1 MALPIAA
8 TVDDVR
14 GIIAYLKNKPTG
26 ATIAEA
32 KAAVKKQLLDHRKLS
47 AYKFWDITA
56 KDTDRLKLSKRGWDI
71 ARGTKTEAS
80 VFLDIV
86 NSVPAYRSVLEWT
99 FHQNLQAINTVD
111 VASHWHEHHRDA
123 CGTGADATLTAQAV
137 SFFYVTQAAGL
148 GKLYIGR
155 RGQQTRLELNRDAL
169 QEFIESGPSVPPWVK
184 PEIEA
189 EEQEE
194 TEMVATE
201 PKTPQQPEQP
211 SAQSSRQA
219 PPEQFQVFI
228 SHGKNMDIVDQVQ
241 TMLEMADIKGEV
253 AEAEETTA
261 IPVPE
266 KVFNA
271 MRRCKA
277 GIIVISAEESS
288 KDGRGNY
295 TINDNV
301 LIEIGAAFV
310 LYDRKVV
317 LVWDKRLPIPSN
329 LQGLYRCE
337 YEGNELS
344 WSAGMK
350 LMKAIK
356 EFGK

>member
-1 MALPIAA
+1 MALPILA
-8 TVDDVR
+8 TADDVR

-26 ATIAEA
+26 ATISEA
-32 KAAVKKQLLDHRKLS
+32 KAAVKKQSLDHRKLS

-56 KDTDRLKLSKRGWDI
+56 KDTDRLKLSKRGWEI
-71 ARGTKTEAS
+71 ARGTKSEPS

-86 NSVPAYRSVLEWT
+86 NSVSAYRSVLEWA
-99 FHQNLQAINTVD
+99 FHQNLPVLNTVD

-137 SFFYVTQAAGL
+137 SFFHVTQAAGL

-169 QEFIESGPSVPPWVK
+169 QEFIESGPSAPPWVK
-184 PEIEA
+184 PEIET
-189 EEQEE
+189 EEE
-194 TEMVATE
+194 TENVDTQPEGSKLPEE
-201 PKTPQQPEQP
+201 PAVPTPQML
-211 SAQSSRQA
+211 SK
-219 PPEQFQVFI
+219 QFQVFI
-228 SHGKNMDIVDQVQ
+228 SHGKNMEIVDQVQ
-241 TMLEMADIKGEV
+241 TMLEMADIRGEV

-277 GIIVISAEESS
+277 GIIVVNVEESS
-288 KDGRGNY
+288 KDAKGSY
-295 TINDNV
+295 SINDNV

-337 YEGNELS
+337 YEGNELT

-356 EFGK
+356 EFRK

>member
-1 MALPIAA
+1 MALPILA
-8 TVDDVR
+8 TAEDVR
-14 GIIAYLKNKPTG
+14 GIIAYLKNRPTG

-32 KAAVKKQLLDHRKLS
+32 KAAVKKQLLDGRKLS

-56 KDTDRLKLSKRGWDI
+56 KDTDHLKLSKRGWEI
-71 ARGTKTEAS
+71 ARGAKTEAS
-80 VFLDIV
+80 VFLDII
-86 NSVPAYRSVLEWT
+86 NSVPAYRSVLEWA
-99 FHQNLQAINTVD
+99 FHQNLQALNTVD

-137 SFFYVTQAAGL
+137 SFFHLTQDAGL

-155 RGQQTRLELNRDAL
+155 RGLQTRLELNRDAL
-169 QEFIESGPSVPPWVK
+169 QHFIESGPSTPPWVK
-184 PEIEA
+184 PEVEMREEA
-189 EEQEE
+189 AKAEPELE
-194 TEMVATE
+194 TS
-201 PKTPQQPEQP
+201 QQPEQP
-211 SAQSSRQA
+211 PEPLA
-219 PPEQFQVFI
+219 PHMPLGQFEVFI
-228 SHGKNMDIVDQVQ
+228 SHGKNMEIVDQVQ

-277 GIIVISAEESS
+277 GIIVVSVDESS
-288 KDGRGNY
+288 KDVKGSY

-310 LYDRKVV
+310 LYDKKVV
-317 LVWDKRLPIPSN
+317 LVWDKRVPIPSN

-344 WSAGMK
+344 WSTGMK

-356 EFGK
+356 EFRK

>member
-1 MALPIAA
+1 MIVTA
-8 TVDDVR
+8 DDVR

-26 ATIAEA
+26 ATISEA
-32 KAAVKKQLLDHRKLS
+32 KAAVKKQLLDPRKLS

-56 KDTDRLKLSKRGWDI
+56 KDTDRLKLSKRGWEI
-71 ARGTKTEAS
+71 ARATKSEPL
-80 VFLDIV
+80 VFLDVV
-86 NSVPAYRSVLEWT
+86 NSVPAYRSVLEWA
-99 FHQNLQAINTVD
+99 FHQNLPALNTVD
-111 VASHWHEHHRDA
+111 VASHWHEHHREA
-123 CGTGADATLTAQAV
+123 CGTGVDATLTSQAV

-155 RGQQTRLELNRDAL
+155 RGQQTRLELNREAL
-169 QEFIESGPSVPPWVK
+169 QEFIESGPSAPPWVK
-184 PEIEA
+184 PEIETN
-189 EEQEE
+189 EE
-194 TEMVATE
+194 TENVDTLPE
-201 PKTPQQPEQP
+201 IPKPPEQP
-211 SAQSSRQA
+211 ATPLA
-219 PPEQFQVFI
+219 PQTHSEKFQVFI
-228 SHGKNMDIVDQVQ
+228 SHGKNMEIVDQVQ
-241 TMLEMADIKGEV
+241 TMLDMADIKGEV

-261 IPVPE
+261 IPVPD

-277 GIIVISAEESS
+277 GIIVVNVEESS
-288 KDGRGNY
+288 KDAKGNY
-295 TINDNV
+295 SINDNV

-310 LYDRKVV
+310 LYDRRVV

-356 EFGK
+356 EFRK

>member
-1 MALPIAA
+1 MALPVFTTIE
-8 TVDDVR
+8 DVR
-14 GIIAYLKNKPTG
+14 AIIAYLKNKPTG

-32 KAAVKKQLLDHRKLS
+32 KAAVKKQLLDGRKVS

-56 KDTDRLKLSKRGWDI
+56 KDNDRLKLSKRGWEI
-71 ARGTKTEAS
+71 ARGTKAEGS
-80 VFLDIV
+80 VFLDII
-86 NSVPAYRSVLEWT
+86 NSVPAYRSVLEWA
-99 FHQNLQAINTVD
+99 FHQKLQALSTVD

-123 CGTGADATLTAQAV
+123 CGTGADATLTAQAI
-137 SFFYVTQAAGL
+137 SFFYLSQGAEL

-169 QEFIESGPSVPPWVK
+169 QHFIESGPSAPPWVK
-184 PEIEA
+184 AEAEA
-189 EEQEE
+189 EEEVE
-194 TEMVATE
+194 TVE
-201 PKTPQQPEQP
+201 PELDSCQQPEQP
-211 SAQSSRQA
+211 LV
-219 PPEQFQVFI
+219 PPTIQQPTERFHVFI
-228 SHGKNMDIVDQVQ
+228 SHGKNMEIVDQVQ
-241 TMLEMADIKGEV
+241 TMLDMADIKGEV

-277 GIIVISAEESS
+277 GIIAVSVDESS
-288 KDGRGNY
+288 KDAKGSY

-310 LYDRKVV
+310 LYDKKVV

-344 WSAGMK
+344 WSTGMR

-356 EFGK
+356 DFKK